1 VAVDTVPGLQLTIRH
16 EFPIYTSE
24 TAFRDKVADDSNRP
38 KGNGPLRGLPRE
50 IVGVIRQL
58 QPFNAAGCGPLETI
72 QTLSNTDKHRSL
84 LTCSAYPVGSADWT
98 VGPTNEIEANEVI
111 ATATPVPGVPVDI
124 ARIRLR
130 EGSTQPVSVT
140 LGTHGQVSVVAPP
153 FNNRDGIVLPI
164 PEMPQLLDEVRQVV
178 QQFANL
184 GS

>member
-1 VAVDTVPGLQLTIRH
+1 
-16 EFPIYTSE
+16 
-24 TAFRDKVADDSNRP
+24 
-38 KGNGPLRGLPRE
+38 
-50 IVGVIRQL
+50 
-58 QPFNAAGCGPLETI
+58 
-72 QTLSNTDKHRSL
+72 
-84 LTCSAYPVGSADWT
+84 VGSADWT